1 MLWAIY
7 TEEDAGFD
15 GDKKQVK
22 MAGLKLGEKYEV
34 RDIDMGNWHTDV
46 YLKGFDEPFNSVFFD
61 FEYKGHFVDIYEK
74 NDYERYL

>member
-15 GDKKQVK
+15 GDKEQVK
-22 MAGLKLGEKYEV
+22 KAGLKLGEKYEV
-34 RDIDMGNWHTDV
+34 RYIDMGNWHTDV

-61 FEYKGHFVDIYEK
+61 FKYKGRFVDIYEK